1 MNNEMSFQ
9 QKSLFQ
15 QGYQSYTPEELKQLE
30 WGLRFTPSACTSLT
44 ILALIMQWPLLAFV
58 VSALGIW
65 AFFFPAAHPM
75 DLLYNHFIRKPFGAV
90 ALPPNPLQRRMAC
103 LSAGILNF
111 VIGVLFLASMTN
123 TAYAV
128 GLMLVTL
135 QIIVITSHFCVLSWM
150 YEGVMRLVGRWEVPI
165 SIEETKSLLQKGA
178 QIIDVRSELEFSK
191 GHLKDAINIPV
202 DDIEN
207 HASELNGKTSL
218 VCCASG
224 MRSQIAHHKLTA
236 AGVSN
241 VYDIGSI
248 NALKADLPMS
258 Q

>member
-15 QGYQSYTPEELKQLE
+15 QGYQSYTTEELKQLE

-44 ILALIMQWPLLAFV
+44 ILALMMQWPLLAFI
-58 VSALGIW
+58 VSGLGIW

-75 DLLYNHFIRKPFGAV
+75 DLFYNQLIRKPFGAV

-111 VIGVLFLASMTN
+111 VIGLLFLASMSN
-123 TAYAV
+123 AAYAV

-135 QIIVITSHFCVLSWM
+135 QLIVITSHFCVLSWM
-150 YEGVMRLVGRWEVPI
+150 YEGFMRLLGRWEVPL
-165 SIEETKSLLQKGA
+165 SLNETKSLLQKGA

-191 GHLKDAINIPV
+191 GHLENAINIPV
-202 DDIEN
+202 DDIES
-207 HASELNGKTSL
+207 HSSELKDKTTL

-224 MRSQIAHHKLTA
+224 MRSQIAHHKLRQ
-236 AGVSN
+236 AGVQN

-248 NALKADLPMS
+248 SALKNSVPMS
-258 Q
+258 N

>member
-1 MNNEMSFQ
+1 MNDEMSFQ

-15 QGYQSYTPEELKQLE
+15 QGYQSHTTEELKQLE

-44 ILALIMQWPLLAFV
+44 ILALLMQWPLLAFF
-58 VSALGIW
+58 VSGLGIW
-65 AFFFPAAHPM
+65 AFFFPATHPM
-75 DLLYNHFIRKPFGAV
+75 DLLYNHLIRKPFGAI

-111 VIGVLFLASMTN
+111 VIGLLFLASMSN
-123 TAYAV
+123 AAYAV

-135 QIIVITSHFCVLSWM
+135 QLIVITSHFCVLSWI
-150 YEGVMRLVGRWEVPI
+150 YEGIMRLLGRWEVPL
-165 SIEETKSLLQKGA
+165 SVEETKSLIHKGA

-191 GHLKDAINIPV
+191 EHLENAINIPV

-207 HASELNGKTSL
+207 HTSELGDKTIL

-224 MRSQIAHHKLTA
+224 MRSQIAHHKLSQ
-236 AGVSN
+236 AGVQN

-248 NALKADLPMS
+248 NALKTSIPMS
-258 Q
+258 N